1 MENHEKILTVTE
13 YIGAVNIALKSFKV
27 KVTGEITQ
35 VSIPTSGH
43 VYFTIKDA
51 EESVL
56 DCIIW
61 KYNYSISGV
70 KLENGMKVVLL
81 GVGDIYK
88 PQGRFSFK
96 AESISLKGEGELR
109 KAYLK
114 LKESLQKEGIFEKK
128 KPLPLYPQKIGL
140 ITSKSGAAIGDFRAN
155 LGKFGF
161 KIQFMDARV
170 EGMEAVKDILL
181 AIESFEKKDID
192 LLVLTRGGGSLES
205 LQAFNN
211 EKIVRKVANLPF
223 SVITAIGH
231 ERDVP
236 LVSLASDG
244 TCSTP
249 TAAAKLVSSNWEK
262 ASLSI
267 ERQER
272 TIINS
277 FQGILQKKNKE
288 FSQRFLNMASYLNKI
303 FISFYAF
310 ESKLKK
316 NLEQLNQYLKD
327 KKKEIKQERD
337 IILKRFKEELLDIK
351 QQLVFIEKTIKAHDP
366 QKNLSLGYCIMRGQE
381 GIIKSIKQI
390 EINEIVNLQLKDG
403 KINSKIIEKYG
414 ENKS

>member
-1 MENHEKILTVTE
+1 MENPEKIFTVTE
-13 YIGAVNIALKSFKV
+13 YIGTVNTALDRFKV
-27 KVTGEITQ
+27 KVTGEVTQ
-35 VSIPTSGH
+35 VNIPTSGH

-70 KLENGMKVVLL
+70 KLEKGMKVVLL
-81 GVGDIYK
+81 GVGNIYK

-96 AESISLKGEGELR
+96 AESVSLQGEGELR

-114 LKESLQKEGIFEKK
+114 LKESLRKEGIFEKK
-128 KPLPLYPQKIGL
+128 KPLPIYSQKIGL

-161 KIQFMDARV
+161 KIQFIDARV
-170 EGMEAVKDILL
+170 EGMEAVKDILS
-181 AIESFEKKDID
+181 AIKSFEKKDID

-211 EKIVRKVANLPF
+211 ESIVRKVTSLPF
-223 SVITAIGH
+223 PVIAAIGH

-236 LVSLASDG
+236 LVSLASDA

-288 FSQRFLNMASYLNKI
+288 FSQRFVSMASYLNKI
-303 FISFYAF
+303 FASFYAF
-310 ESKLKK
+310 ESELKK
-316 NLEQLNQYLKD
+316 NLEQLHQYLKD
-327 KKKEIKQERD
+327 KKKEIEQGRD
-337 IILKRFKEELLDIK
+337 TVLKRFKEGLLDIK
-351 QQLVFIEKTIKAHDP
+351 QRLVFIEKTIKANDP
-366 QKNLSLGYCIMRGQE
+366 QKNFSLGYCIMRGQK
-381 GIIKSIKQI
+381 GVIKSVKQVK
-390 EINEIVNLQLKDG
+390 INEIVNLQLKDG
-403 KINSKIIEKYG
+403 KINSKIIEKY
-414 ENKS
+414 EKNKS